1 MNASG
6 VRKQASQVWYKHLQV
21 LTSIVQ
27 RVAKQTC
34 TKCSGEYNVTELEQ
48 ASQGYVKQEH
58 HQHKLELLDI
68 KQKLLA

>member
-6 VRKQASQVWYKHLQV
+6 VLKQASQVWYKHLQV
-21 LTSIVQ
+21 LTSIVH

-48 ASQGYVKQEH
+48 ASQGYVKQ
-58 HQHKLELLDI
+58 K
-68 KQKLLA
+68 ASPT